1 LPLLVVQV
9 LAIDLAIDVIPSLA
23 LSREPPEAG
32 IMQEP
37 PRSVKERLFTG
48 KVFGRSLYI
57 GLIIAAGA
65 MIGCLNAWA
74 AGGWQIGMP
83 VPANW
88 VFGAPGVTPDP
99 NYIKGVTLMFAG
111 IVVAQAGDVIACR
124 TSKQS
129 VFRASLAKN
138 KWIIWGII
146 AQLSILAVLLY
157 VPLLQQVFGTT
168 GLGVK
173 DWLYLVSLAVIV
185 ILAEEVRKLVVR
197 RFFTKKGEDVVKH
210 DHTEL

>member
-1 LPLLVVQV
+1 
-9 LAIDLAIDVIPSLA
+9 
-23 LSREPPEAG
+23 
-32 IMQEP
+32 M
-37 PRSVKERLFTG
+37 
-48 KVFGRSLYI
+48 Y
-57 GLIIAAGA
+57 
-65 MIGCLNAWA
+65 GCLNAWA
-74 AGGWQIGMP
+74 AGGWHIGMP

-88 VFGAPGVTPDP
+88 QFGLSGVTPDP
-99 NYIKGVTLMFAG
+99 NYIKGVTMMFAG

-129 VFRASLAKN
+129 IFKASITKN

-168 GLGVK
+168 GLGLM

-197 RFFTKKGEDVVKH
+197 RFFTKKGEDVIKH